1 MSVHRLPL
9 RPRVAPATPK
19 DTGCPREIKIG
30 TLHGSI
36 QLIILRH
43 DGFAAVFEM
52 SPEEALRFAGRLEIN
67 AVMARMG
74 LPHGDI

>member
-1 MSVHRLPL
+1 MTATLHRLPV
-9 RPRVAPATPK
+9 RPNQPIPLDDNR
-19 DTGCPREIKIG
+19 REVRIG
-30 TLHGSI
+30 TLDGSV
-36 QLIILRH
+36 QLMTLLN
-43 DGFAAVFEM
+43 DGSAVVFQM